1 MSAPSHATTPS
12 NGTGATEASFAVV
25 GSAKKPDLGRFVDL
39 LRSALGRAH
48 VAETPAADE
57 ADLVI
62 NVVD

>member
-1 MSAPSHATTPS
+1 M
-12 NGTGATEASFAVV
+12 V

-62 NVVD
+62 NVVDEDDAEAVPAQIARHLRRRSLRA